1 MAINRGFTPEWLDE
15 LKRKNDIVSVV
26 SKYVQL
32 EQRGSKFWGCC
43 PFHHEKTPSFCVDPY
58 EGLFH
63 CFGCKE
69 GGDLIS
75 FVQKIESCDFHE
87 AITRLAENAKMPLP
101 ELVADDS
108 IIKRK
113 KEKDSILKVLDA
125 AYKHY
130 HENLY
135 KPEAKPAQ
143 DYIKTRGFT
152 RHELDDF
159 AIGYSFDWNEMINYL
174 LSQGFSKQQLLAAGV
189 AQTKDGNRIYDA
201 MAERLVFPIFNS
213 FGECVAFSARALQK
227 TDFAKYKN
235 TAETPVF
242 QKGKT
247 VFGIHLLKRLKQEKG
262 LENIII
268 VEGQIDVISM
278 HRGGFKNTVAGL
290 GTAFT
295 ADHARELKKLCN
307 NVILCFDGDE
317 AGEKATLRAIDIM
330 RNADMNT
337 KIAVMPNGQDPDE
350 VLKSENGKEKMQKI
364 IDSAKPIMDYYI
376 DSFKAKND
384 LSKPDGKANF
394 VKSVLERLKTFSQP
408 EQEAYLPKIRDLTN
422 MPIDMLRRNLGMNI
436 MPTFEKKEEKVLP
449 TRINGNKRAENFIL
463 ASILHKKPF
472 VDKRLDYKKLIDSRA
487 NEIDIIDSVSKVS
500 SLFDIVD
507 VENEPFWQDIVYF
520 DFAEVKGSDEVYFNE
535 CVWSLAEEKYKQIKD
550 EIMAKYKLSQDLN
563 ERRTYLVSAQEVD
576 KKIREKN
583 LEDFYA

>member
-1 MAINRGFTPEWLDE
+1 
-15 LKRKNDIVSVV
+15 
-26 SKYVQL
+26 
-32 EQRGSKFWGCC
+32 
-43 PFHHEKTPSFCVDPY
+43 
-58 EGLFH
+58 
-63 CFGCKE
+63 
-69 GGDLIS
+69 
-75 FVQKIESCDFHE
+75 
-87 AITRLAENAKMPLP
+87 
-101 ELVADDS
+101 
-108 IIKRK
+108 
-113 KEKDSILKVLDA
+113 
-125 AYKHY
+125 
-130 HENLY
+130 
-135 KPEAKPAQ
+135 
-143 DYIKTRGFT
+143 
-152 RHELDDF
+152 
-159 AIGYSFDWNEMINYL
+159 
-174 LSQGFSKQQLLAAGV
+174 
-189 AQTKDGNRIYDA
+189 
-201 MAERLVFPIFNS
+201 
-213 FGECVAFSARALQK
+213 
-227 TDFAKYKN
+227 
-235 TAETPVF
+235 
-242 QKGKT
+242 
-247 VFGIHLLKRLKQEKG
+247 
-262 LENIII
+262 
-268 VEGQIDVISM
+268 
-278 HRGGFKNTVAGL
+278 
-290 GTAFT
+290 
-295 ADHARELKKLCN
+295 
-307 NVILCFDGDE
+307 
-317 AGEKATLRAIDIM
+317 
-330 RNADMNT
+330 
-337 KIAVMPNGQDPDE
+337 MPNGQDPDE

-487 NEIDIIDSVSKVS
+487 NEIDIIDSVSKIS